1 MKKIEC
7 FKAPDGMLFERY
19 EEAQTYEEKL
29 KIENDLRMVLN
40 ASVKEGSLSDVI
52 SKNYYAGSNLKNSLV
67 NYLTEI
73 MLRDIEAF
81 KDVFAGGLN
90 ENKN

>member
-7 FKAPDGMLFERY
+7 FKAPDGMLGRY

-73 MLRDIEAF
+73 MLKDLEAF